1 MTTKPPE
8 HARFCELDAL
18 RGLAGLA
25 VLVFHYTTRYDNL
38 YGHPALVPDFRVG
51 EYGVQLFFMISG
63 FVIFMSLERTRTS
76 LDFAVSRASRLY
88 PVYWAAVLLTF
99 AVTAAFGL
107 PGLESRPWEALV
119 NLTMLQRLFGV
130 PHVDDM
136 YWTLTVEL
144 AFYGL
149 MWLVYVSR
157 QIGHIE
163 RLGTFWLG
171 LMALFAVAERAAG
184 WALPGPV
191 GNFLLLEHGH
201 LFFAGILFYRF
212 HQHAA
217 SRFAPLRLGLCLG
230 VQPLES
236 GLVVAL
242 FFLLFGLFLKGWAG
256 FLAQPPLLF
265 LGTISYSLYVL
276 HQNIGYV
283 VMRELALRPRGYP
296 ARVGHSGRAAHRLAP
311 PRHAV
316 DLRRGEARAEVY
328 PAALPGQS
336 ETKVHPA
343 ATENALITGAER
355 GTNVYPRLT
364 RLLLTFRLSKAGVHR
379 SAWL

>member
-8 HARFCELDAL
+8 QASARFRELDAL
-18 RGLAGLA
+18 RGLAALA

-76 LDFAVSRASRLY
+76 LDFVVSRASRLY

-130 PHVDDM
+130 PHVDDV

-149 MWLVYVSR
+149 MWLVYASR
-157 QIGHIE
+157 QLSHIE

-171 LMALFAVAERAAG
+171 LMALFAVAERALG

-201 LFFAGILFYRF
+201 LFFAGILFYRL
-212 HQHAA
+212 HQRAA
-217 SRFAPLRLGLCLG
+217 SRLAPLRLGLCLA
-230 VQPLES
+230 VQPLVATLES

-242 FFLLFGLFLKGWAG
+242 FFLLFGLFLGGWAG

-283 VMRELALRPRGYP
+283 VMRELYALEGTLP
-296 ARVGHSGRAAHRLAP
+296 AWVILGVPLTVSLFLA
-311 PRHAV
+311 
-316 DLRRGEARAEVY
+316 
-328 PAALPGQS
+328 
-336 ETKVHPA
+336 T
-343 ATENALITGAER
+343 
-355 GTNVYPRLT
+355 
-364 RLLLTFRLSKAGVHR
+364 LLTFAVEKPALKLIRRHYRDSLKPRYTRWRLKTR
-379 SAWL
+379 